1 VIALVVVFLVGL
13 AGWLGLGVVDE
24 LDARR
29 EEREGLFQ
37 DGAVV
42 PPCGEEWAP

>member
-1 VIALVVVFLVGL
+1 MTVLLVLLGVGL
-13 AGWLGLGVVDE
+13 AGWLGLGAVDE

-42 PPCGEEWAP
+42 PPCGEEWTP

>member
-1 VIALVVVFLVGL
+1 VTVLLVLLGVGL